1 MTSRR
6 GWLALAGCLALVI
19 VPAATAA
26 RSRTIVVIS
35 NTVALS
41 RHDVAPKGASK
52 GDTVVYRDRLVNAAA
67 QFGKQKGALVGS
79 DAGTLTFTSGNTAGY
94 KGTAR
99 LPGGTLRIS
108 GDVYTSTAHELVFQV
123 TGGTGAFAG
132 ATGTLTVGTGKD
144 HVLNTYRLSSNAAP
158 IA

>member
-6 GWLALAGCLALVI
+6 GRLALAGCLALVI

-26 RSRTIVVIS
+26 KTRTIVVIS
-35 NTVALS
+35 NTVTFS

-79 DAGTLTFTSGNTAGY
+79 DAGTLTFTSANTAALQGNRPAA
-94 KGTAR
+94 GRDAQDLRRRLHLAR
-99 LPGGTLRIS
+99 R
-108 GDVYTSTAHELVFQV
+108 TS
-123 TGGTGAFAG
+123 
-132 ATGTLTVGTGKD
+132 
-144 HVLNTYRLSSNAAP
+144 SSSRSRAARAP
-158 IA
+158 SRARRAR

>member
-1 MTSRR
+1 MISRR
-6 GWLALAGCLALVI
+6 GRLALAGCLALVT

-26 RSRTIVVIS
+26 KTRTILVIS
-35 NTVALS
+35 NTVSFS
-41 RHDVAPKGASK
+41 RHDIAPKGASK
-52 GDTVVYRDRLVNAAA
+52 GDTVVYRDRLLNAAA

-79 DAGTLTFTSGNTAGY
+79 DAGTLTFTSANTAAY

-108 GDVYTSTAHELVFQV
+108 GAVYTSTTHELVFQV
-123 TGGTGAFAG
+123 KGGTGAFAG
-132 ATGTLTVGTGKD
+132 TTGTLTVGTGKN
-144 HVLNTYRLSSNAAP
+144 HVLNTYRLSSTAAP

>member
-1 MTSRR
+1 MKPLRSVTAAVAVAAVAT
-6 GWLALAGCLALVI
+6 L
-19 VPAATAA
+19 PAAAA
-26 RSRTIVVIS
+26 STRTIVVTSIAVKVV
-35 NTVALS
+35 T
-41 RHDVAPKGASK
+41 HDVAPKGASK
-52 GDTVVYRDRLVNAAA
+52 GDTVVYRDRLVNAAS

-79 DAGTLTFTSGNTAGY
+79 DAGTLTFTSPNTAGY

-123 TGGTGAFAG
+123 TGGTGAFTG
-132 ATGTLTVGTGKD
+132 TTGTLTVGTGKD